1 MTSEIHSARGI
12 HGMKILY
19 MNDIENPV
27 EEFIGIKY
35 QTATEFYKKQNKYSQ
50 KHIPNHKYF

>member
-1 MTSEIHSARGI
+1 
-12 HGMKILY
+12 

-35 QTATEFYKKQNKYSQ
+35 QTATEFYKKQNKYS
-50 KHIPNHKYF
+50 